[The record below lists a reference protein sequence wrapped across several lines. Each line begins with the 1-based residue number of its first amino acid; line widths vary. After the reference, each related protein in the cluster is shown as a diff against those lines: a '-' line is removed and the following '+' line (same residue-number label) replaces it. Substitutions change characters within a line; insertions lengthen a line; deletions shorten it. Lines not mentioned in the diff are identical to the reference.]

1 MSVRGSDIRGTILRG
16 TVLRGNV
23 FAELSVREM
32 SVGENSVREMSSGN
46 CPRTNALLLVSNQL
60 FTNSHRVSWEY
71 LWLEAC
77 RVTRNRSQQEH
88 FPWRL
93 LTFSKWLCFITALT
107 IFHALILAIFIQLFL
122 YLETKHLSSK
132 YTGVVLKLILTKPSC
147 VFQEHTKLLFDYT
160 PTVASW
166 TCFHGVTRT

>member
-1 MSVRGSDIRGTILRG
+1 MSVRGNDIRGTILRG

-32 SVGENSVREMSSGN
+32 SVGENSAREMSSGN
-46 CPRTNALLLVSNQL
+46 CPRTNTLLLVSNQL

-77 RVTRNRSQQEH
+77 RVTSREH

-93 LTFSKWLCFITALT
+93 LTFSEWLCFITALT

-132 YTGVVLKLILTKPSC
+132 YTGVVLKLILTKQSC
-147 VFQEHTKLLFDYT
+147 VYQEHTKLLFDYT